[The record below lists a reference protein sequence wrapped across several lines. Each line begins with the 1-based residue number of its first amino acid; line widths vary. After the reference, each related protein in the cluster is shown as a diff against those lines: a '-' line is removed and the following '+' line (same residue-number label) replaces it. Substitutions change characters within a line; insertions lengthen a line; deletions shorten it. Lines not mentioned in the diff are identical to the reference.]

1 MKLKNREEKSIKW
14 RKISINNFTIWL
26 YWWLAGST
34 CMCMCVCVERITKI
48 LSPWNHFSVVFVS
61 ILCVVCRLIF
71 IVFKSSFVLEL
82 FYPHPLYYA
91 YLYNAAMMMVTLEWQ
106 YVNAGVVGVANK
118 VIKAIF
124 FIFFAEICREN
135 KF

>member
-1 MKLKNREEKSIKW
+1 
-14 RKISINNFTIWL
+14 
-26 YWWLAGST
+26 
-34 CMCMCVCVERITKI
+34 MCVCVCFERIPNI

-61 ILCVVCRLIF
+61 ILCVVCRLIV
-71 IVFKSSFVLEL
+71 IVFKSSFVLVL

-91 YLYNAAMMMVTLEWQ
+91 YLYNATMMMVTLEWQ

-124 FIFFAEICREN
+124 YFLCRNLQRKQILVCYHVSFVLISACGSCYQFVESLYYN
-135 KF
+135 